1 MTRLQTNRKLI
12 PRIAKA
18 AIITTR
24 ALGPITQDKVVYFG
38 FIMLFLTTLSVN
50 GFEACWTSTT
60 GQFVAATSVY
70 PIAFETTTLTA
81 SIPENDSVVA
91 TSYNPVVAKSETGCK
106 INLDGYNQIGEQT
119 TESGKTFM
127 LFNKD
132 KIIIVPKDNQDSGNV
147 VLQTTGNSLKITA
160 CGSLTEQGLLV
171 GQGADAPKFNLG
183 ELNEEGKPKSFKT
196 KIKKG
201 TAKKSEPLIL
211 TIL

>member
-1 MTRLQTNRKLI
+1 MAKLDLNRLQKYI
-12 PRIAKA
+12 
-18 AIITTR
+18 
-24 ALGPITQDKVVYFG
+24 GPITQDKVVYFG
-38 FIMLFLTTLSVN
+38 FIMLLLTTLSVN
-50 GFEACWTSTT
+50 GFEACWTTAT

-70 PIAFETTTLTA
+70 PIAFETTTITA

-91 TSYNPVVAKSETGCK
+91 TSYNPEEAKATTGCK

-119 TESGKTFM
+119 TEGGKTFQ

-132 KIIIVPKDNQDSGNV
+132 RIIIVPKDNRDSGNV

-160 CGSLTEQGLLV
+160 CGTLTEQGLLV
-171 GQGADAPKFNLG
+171 GKGADAPKFNLG
-183 ELNEEGKPKSFKT
+183 ELDKDGTPKTFKT

-201 TAKKSEPLIL
+201 TAKKSEPLVL